1 MNNPAVE
8 FIKQN
13 VINQNTSSSSKIG
26 KIIFIILIIVFI
38 CIMFFFFIYPI
49 IKNKA
54 VQDNSTGGKS
64 AIARINL
71 GLEVYKNYFKM
82 NQLQI
87 PDNGVYFNQYYNQ
100 KKYYGLRDFFYA
112 SSYKSYLP
120 CGYTNDV
127 VSYNAIKNVILN
139 GARVINLDLFH
150 SGISQYLENS
160 NVIVGNVVEGKLTF
174 FPDSKEDER
183 FLDFEN
189 CLKIVNDL
197 AWTKVNTPFFI
208 YLNMEFLPDQNFE
221 NKTSN
226 IIKKVLAHRFLDKY
240 YGFQRVNLG
249 NVPIGK
255 AIDKLILMT
264 NRKPLDPML
273 NEIINGV
280 MAPKESNVILHTIT
294 NNSLQY
300 GGIKTAAVS
309 KQILLDQTM
318 YNLVAAVKKNDISAD
333 NFKIMKIDT
342 KNYDTSYNFEIG
354 ISMTFMNWQNY
365 KEPDSVKDE
374 TTAPAQDPT
383 LAPSTTTQVPSLTPV
398 APTTSTQTKIQNDFM
413 YDYLLRFKDGGM
425 ILKPKELIYIPKPP
439 PPVTKPNPKVE
450 YKQVSYTGY
459 GGFQTTTL

>member
-1 MNNPAVE
+1 MNNQKN
-8 FIKQN
+8 IT
-13 VINQNTSSSSKIG
+13 NQSMNSDSKIG
-26 KIIFIILIIVFI
+26 KIIGYTMLFIFIGIILFFII
-38 CIMFFFFIYPI
+38 YSI
-49 IKNKA
+49 IKPKR
-54 VQDNSTGGKS
+54 DEIKTTGGKS
-64 AIARINL
+64 AEARINL
-71 GLEVYKNYFKM
+71 GLEVYKNYFNM
-82 NQLQI
+82 NQL
-87 PDNGVYFNQYYNQ
+87 PLPNNGIYFNEYYNQ

-127 VSYNAIKNVILN
+127 VSYNAIRSVILN

-160 NVIVGNVVEGKLTF
+160 KVIVGNVVDGKLTYF
-174 FPDSKEDER
+174 KDSKEDER

-208 YLNMEFLPDQNFE
+208 YFNMEFLPDQNFE
-221 NKTSN
+221 NKTFN
-226 IIKKVLAHRFLDKY
+226 IIRKVLAHRFLDKY

-249 NVPIGK
+249 NIPVGK
-255 AIDKLILMT
+255 AIDKVILMT

-280 MAPKESNVILHTIT
+280 MAPKDSNVILHTIT

-300 GGIKTAAVS
+300 GGIKTVAVS
-309 KQILLDQTM
+309 KKILTDQTT
-318 YNLVAAVKKNDISAD
+318 YNLVAVIKKNDINSD
-333 NFKIMKIDT
+333 NQKIMKIDT
-342 KNYDTSYNFEIG
+342 KNYDTAYNFEIG

-365 KEPDSVKDE
+365 EAPNEEPSKSPKKE
-374 TTAPAQDPT
+374 AP
-383 LAPSTTTQVPSLTPV
+383 
-398 APTTSTQTKIQNDFM
+398 KNDFM

-439 PPVTKPNPKVE
+439 PPVLKPNPILD
-450 YKQVSYTGY
+450 YKQVSYTGF

>member
-13 VINQNTSSSSKIG
+13 VINQNTSSSSKAG

-38 CIMFFFFIYPI
+38 CIMFFFFIYPL
-49 IKNKA
+49 IKNKK
-54 VQDNSTGGKS
+54 VQDESTGGKS
-64 AIARINL
+64 AESRINL
-71 GLEVYKNYFKM
+71 GLEVYKKYFNM
-82 NQLQI
+82 NQLSI
-87 PDNGVYFNQYYNQ
+87 PNNGIYFNEYYNQ

-139 GARVINLDLFH
+139 GARVINLDLFN

-160 NVIVGNVVEGKLTF
+160 KVIVGNVVDGKLTF
-174 FPDSKEDER
+174 FKDSKEDEQY
-183 FLDFEN
+183 LDFEN

-221 NKTSN
+221 NKTFN
-226 IIKKVLAHRFLDKY
+226 IIRKVLAHRFLDKY

-249 NVPIGK
+249 NIPVGK
-255 AIDKLILMT
+255 AMDKVILMT
-264 NRKPLDPML
+264 NRKPLDPMF

-280 MAPKESNVILHTIT
+280 MAPVDSNVILHTIT

-300 GGIKTAAVS
+300 GGIKTVAVS
-309 KQILLDQTM
+309 KQILTDQTM
-318 YNLVAAVKKNDISAD
+318 YNLVAVIKKNDINPE
-333 NFKIMKIDT
+333 NFMIMKIDT
-342 KNYDTSYNFEIG
+342 KNYDTAYNFEIG

-365 KEPDSVKDE
+365 EEPKKE
-374 TTAPAQDPT
+374 TTPPSKKEAP
-383 LAPSTTTQVPSLTPV
+383 
-398 APTTSTQTKIQNDFM
+398 KNDFM

-439 PPVTKPNPKVE
+439 PQVTKPNPKVD
-450 YKQVSYTGY
+450 YKQVSYTGF
-459 GGFQTTTL
+459 GGFQNTTL

>member
-1 MNNPAVE
+1 MNVNINPP
-8 FIKQN
+8 Q
-13 VINQNTSSSSKIG
+13 QTMSTSLKIG
-26 KIIFIILIIVFI
+26 IIFLILIFFGLMFYFI
-38 CIMFFFFIYPI
+38 IYPI
-49 IKNKA
+49 LKSKKD
-54 VQDNSTGGKS
+54 QDNSTGGKS
-64 AIARINL
+64 SEARTNL
-71 GLEVYKNYFKM
+71 GLEVYKNYFNM
-82 NQLQI
+82 NQLPI

-127 VSYNAIKNVILN
+127 VSYNAIKNVIIN
-139 GARVINLDLFH
+139 GARVINLDLFY

-160 NVIVGNVVEGKLTF
+160 EVIVGNVVNGKLTF

-183 FLDFEN
+183 FLNFEN

-221 NKTSN
+221 NKTCQ
-226 IIKKVLAHRFLDKY
+226 IIKKVLGHRFLDKY

-249 NVPIGK
+249 NIPIGK
-255 AIDKLILMT
+255 AVDKLILMT
-264 NRKPLDPML
+264 NRKPLDPTL

-280 MAPKESNVILHTIT
+280 MAPKDSNVILHTIT

-300 GGIKTAAVS
+300 GGIKTVAVS
-309 KQILLDQTM
+309 KQILTDQTM
-318 YNLVAAVKKNDISAD
+318 YNLVAAIKMNDISTD
-333 NFKIMKIDT
+333 NFLIMKIDT
-342 KNYDTSYNFEIG
+342 KNYDTAYNFELG

-365 KEPDSVKDE
+365 KAPDSVQDTTPAPK
-374 TTAPAQDPT
+374 TAPVPVPVP
-383 LAPSTTTQVPSLTPV
+383 AP
-398 APTTSTQTKIQNDFM
+398 APTATATQTKTQNDFM

-425 ILKPKELIYIPKPP
+425 ILKPKELIYIPRPP
-439 PPVTKPNPKVE
+439 PPVLKPNQKID
-450 YKQVSYTGY
+450 YKQDSTIGY

>member
-1 MNNPAVE
+1 ME
-8 FIKQN
+8 YTT
-13 VINQNTSSSSKIG
+13 NQSSSSGSNIKMIIVYTLGIALGIG
-26 KIIFIILIIVFI
+26 IIIFAIIYSILKLKQDE
-38 CIMFFFFIYPI
+38 
-49 IKNKA
+49 IKT
-54 VQDNSTGGKS
+54 TGGKS
-64 AIARINL
+64 AEARINI
-71 GLEVYKNYFKM
+71 GLEVYKKYFNM
-82 NQLQI
+82 NQL
-87 PDNGVYFNQYYNQ
+87 PLPNNGIYFNEYYNQ

-127 VSYNAIKNVILN
+127 VSYNAIRSVILN

-160 NVIVGNVVEGKLTF
+160 KVIVGNVVEGKLTF
-174 FPDSKEDER
+174 FKESKEDEQY
-183 FLDFEN
+183 LDFEN

-197 AWTKVNTPFFI
+197 AWAKVNTPFFI

-221 NKTSN
+221 NKTFQ
-226 IIKKVLAHRFLDKY
+226 IIRKVLAHRFLDKY

-249 NVPIGK
+249 NIPVGK
-255 AIDKLILMT
+255 AMDKVILMT

-280 MAPKESNVILHTIT
+280 MAPKDSNVILHTIT

-300 GGIKTAAVS
+300 GGIKTVAVS
-309 KQILLDQTM
+309 KEILLDQTK
-318 YNLVAAVKKNDISAD
+318 YNLVAVIKKNDI
-333 NFKIMKIDT
+333 NPENEKIMKIDT

-365 KEPDSVKDE
+365 EAPKEEPNK
-374 TTAPAQDPT
+374 
-383 LAPSTTTQVPSLTPV
+383 STTTPTSKE
-398 APTTSTQTKIQNDFM
+398 APKNDFM

-425 ILKPKELIYIPKPP
+425 ILKPNELIYIPKPP
-439 PPVTKPNPKVE
+439 PQVTKPNPKVD
-450 YKQVSYTGY
+450 YKQVSYTGF

>member
-1 MNNPAVE
+1 
-8 FIKQN
+8 
-13 VINQNTSSSSKIG
+13 
-26 KIIFIILIIVFI
+26 
-38 CIMFFFFIYPI
+38 MFFFFIYPI
-49 IKNKA
+49 IKNKK
-54 VQDNSTGGKS
+54 VQDESTGGKS
-64 AIARINL
+64 AISRINL
-71 GLEVYKNYFKM
+71 GLEVYKNYFNM
-82 NQLQI
+82 NQLSI
-87 PDNGVYFNQYYNQ
+87 PNNGIYFNEYYNQ

-160 NVIVGNVVEGKLTF
+160 KVIVGNVVDGKLTF
-174 FPDSKEDER
+174 FKDSKEDEQY
-183 FLDFEN
+183 LDFEN

-221 NKTSN
+221 NKTFN
-226 IIKKVLAHRFLDKY
+226 IIRKILAQRFLDKY

-249 NVPIGK
+249 NIPVGK
-255 AIDKLILMT
+255 AMDKVILMT

-280 MAPKESNVILHTIT
+280 MAPKDSNVILHTIT

-300 GGIKTAAVS
+300 GGIKTVAVS
-309 KQILLDQTM
+309 KQILTDQTM
-318 YNLVAAVKKNDISAD
+318 YNLVAVIKKNDINPE
-333 NFKIMKIDT
+333 NFMIMKIDT
-342 KNYDTSYNFEIG
+342 KNYDTAYNFEIG

-365 KEPDSVKDE
+365 EEPKKE
-374 TTAPAQDPT
+374 TTPSSKKEAP
-383 LAPSTTTQVPSLTPV
+383 
-398 APTTSTQTKIQNDFM
+398 KNDFM

-439 PPVTKPNPKVE
+439 PQVTKPNPKVD
-450 YKQVSYTGY
+450 YKQVSYTGF

>member
-1 MNNPAVE
+1 MNNKAVE

-13 VINQNTSSSSKIG
+13 VINQNTSSRSKFGLIFTIG
-26 KIIFIILIIVFI
+26 CFLIFIGLIIY
-38 CIMFFFFIYPI
+38 FFFGPYQKLNKD
-49 IKNKA
+49 KNKT
-54 VQDNSTGGKS
+54 TGGNS
-64 AIARINL
+64 AISRINL
-71 GLEVYKNYFKM
+71 GLEVYKNYFNM
-82 NQLQI
+82 NQLPI
-87 PDNGVYFNQYYNQ
+87 PNNGIYFNEYYNQ

-160 NVIVGNVVEGKLTF
+160 NVIVGNVVDGKLTF
-174 FPDSKEDER
+174 FKESKEDEQY
-183 FLDFEN
+183 LDFEN

-197 AWTKVNTPFFI
+197 AWVKVNTPFFI

-221 NKTSN
+221 NKTFQ
-226 IIKKVLAHRFLDKY
+226 IIRKVLAHRFLDKY

-249 NVPIGK
+249 NIPIGK
-255 AIDKLILMT
+255 AMDKLILMT

-280 MAPKESNVILHTIT
+280 MAPEKSNVILHTIT

-300 GGIKTAAVS
+300 GGIKTVAVS
-309 KQILLDQTM
+309 KEILTDQTK
-318 YNLVAAVKKNDISAD
+318 YNLVGVIKKNDINQENSI
-333 NFKIMKIDT
+333 IMKIDT

-365 KEPDSVKDE
+365 EAPKKEQEQEK
-374 TTAPAQDPT
+374 
-383 LAPSTTTQVPSLTPV
+383 STTTTPT
-398 APTTSTQTKIQNDFM
+398 PTKITITQDKKDTPKNDFM
-413 YDYLLRFKDGGM
+413 YEYLLRFKDGGM
-425 ILKPKELIYIPKPP
+425 VLKPKELIYIPKPP

-450 YKQVSYTGY
+450 YKQVSYTGF